1 MKMRNTIIADR
12 IWNQSVSPMAV
23 RPRMHSPSQ
32 TLAPSPPPLSLFQTL
47 SPLESQNL
55 LKPTNLDGMKP
66 FSAIITK
73 YTKNPADACES
84 EVRWGRE

>member
-32 TLAPSPPPLSLFQTL
+32 TLAPSPPLSLSNSVTFGVPE
-47 SPLESQNL
+47 SPQADQSRWHEAILCHNHEIHEESGGCL
-55 LKPTNLDGMKP
+55 
-66 FSAIITK
+66 
-73 YTKNPADACES
+73 
-84 EVRWGRE
+84 